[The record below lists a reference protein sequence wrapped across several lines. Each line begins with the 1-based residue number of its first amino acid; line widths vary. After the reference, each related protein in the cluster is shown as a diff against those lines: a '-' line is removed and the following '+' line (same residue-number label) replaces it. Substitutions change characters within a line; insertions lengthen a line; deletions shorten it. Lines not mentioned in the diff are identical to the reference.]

1 MRRPETTPIALASSL
16 ASARCWPNDRDPF
29 HHSSVDRGATAYGSG
44 TVATNWLAIDAA
56 GLSGFGTLSLG
67 RLFSG
72 VDRSPTKAVL
82 ILIVSL
88 GASFAGTAAALT
100 ARIQIREAEGR
111 QRGRG
116 WAVAGVA
123 VGSFNLALVMIAIR
137 LLRSGRR

>member
-1 MRRPETTPIALASSL
+1 
-16 ASARCWPNDRDPF
+16 
-29 HHSSVDRGATAYGSG
+29 
-44 TVATNWLAIDAA
+44 VATNWLAIDAA